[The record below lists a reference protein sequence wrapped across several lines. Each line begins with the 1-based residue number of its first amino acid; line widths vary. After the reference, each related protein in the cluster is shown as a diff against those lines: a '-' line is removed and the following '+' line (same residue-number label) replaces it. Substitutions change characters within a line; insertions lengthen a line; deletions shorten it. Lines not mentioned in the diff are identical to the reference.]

1 MILIASYK
9 ILILLKY
16 TMANQSLNIEYLFCV
31 KLPTMFVT
39 ELRKIDDLTVTIIF
53 DSWNEERFIATAKL
67 FY

>member
-1 MILIASYK
+1 
-9 ILILLKY
+9 
-16 TMANQSLNIEYLFCV
+16 MANQSLNIEYLFCV

-39 ELRKIDDLTVTIIF
+39 GLRKIDDLTVTIIF